1 MYKTIWTCNASV
13 EKIEKELL
21 IRIQFMLLFLKQNK
35 TEQKRLVRV
44 EKYLK
49 AFFGKYMRS
58 WTSVNHFLTKNT
70 LVMIK

>member
-49 AFFGKYMRS
+49 AFFGKYMS
-58 WTSVNHFLTKNT
+58 
-70 LVMIK
+70 